1 MKPEQQPLRR
11 FAVCRVARAGS
22 APSRVRVAG
31 IRVPRAQPRI
41 CDSATEPAFIDIERR
56 CLTHLRDAGLIARH
70 LSAASFY
77 P

>member
-1 MKPEQQPLRR
+1 MKPEQRPLRR
-11 FAVCRVARAGS
+11 FVVCRVARAGC

-31 IRVPRAQPRI
+31 IRVPRSRPRI
-41 CDSATEPAFIDIERR
+41 RDSATEPAFIDIERR
-56 CLTHLRDAGLIARH
+56 CLTHLRDSSLIARH

>member
-1 MKPEQQPLRR
+1 MKPEQRPLRR

-22 APSRVRVAG
+22 APSRVRFAG
-31 IRVPRAQPRI
+31 IRVPRARPRI
-41 CDSATEPAFIDIERR
+41 CDSNVEPAFIDIERR
-56 CLTHLRDAGLIARH
+56 CLTHLRDASLIARH